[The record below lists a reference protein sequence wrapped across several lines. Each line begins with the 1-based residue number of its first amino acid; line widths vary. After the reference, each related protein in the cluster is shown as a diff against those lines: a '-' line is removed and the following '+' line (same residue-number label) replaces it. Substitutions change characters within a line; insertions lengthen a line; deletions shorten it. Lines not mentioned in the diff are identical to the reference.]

1 VVFTT
6 GKPDLALRKHEP
18 PAPPPK
24 KARCALEV
32 TVGLTSHGPLCPE
45 NGLRILMVRTSAA
58 PSAASTG
65 SYVNIDE
72 THAVHLARHL
82 ADLYE
87 RGRFTDLRVR
97 HLTTALPER
106 TRDCSTRPN
115 ASALTFKYAPRCGA
129 ARSCSRC
136 TRAW

>member
-1 VVFTT
+1 MIAETVHGPYIERWQCQVRRSQVMRVPGSTST
-6 GKPDLALRKHEP
+6 PRLRQKMEHST
-18 PAPPPK
+18 K
-24 KARCALEV
+24 KAR
-32 TVGLTSHGPLCPE
+32 
-45 NGLRILMVRTSAA
+45 TSAVF
-58 PSAASTG
+58 SAASTG

-72 THAVHLARHL
+72 THAVHLARHF

-97 HLTTALPER
+97 HRTTAWPEG
-106 TRDCSTRPN
+106 TNDCSTRPI
-115 ASALTFKYAPRCGA
+115 ASASIFVYAPRCGV